1 MHSEKGEATTLK
13 HICAVHGVNTRAF
26 SRLRMRKKG
35 VKWCEQGSG
44 NPRSGAKHRACT
56 RPATCASSPRTAR
69 ARPRENAAHARI
81 TGDRLHACS

>member
-1 MHSEKGEATTLK
+1 MHSKKGDATTLK
-13 HICAVHGVNTRAF
+13 HIYAVNGINTRAF
-26 SRLRMRKKG
+26 SRLSTEDEKKG
-35 VKWCEQGSG
+35 VKWRERGSG
-44 NPRSGAKHRACT
+44 NPSSACT